1 MDVIILK
8 IIYYSTLGHTVI
20 MMNAERKKAAFEV
33 NKFSKLATEHVN
45 KNELDQAIH
54 YFHSAYNSSEIM
66 NVHSTIQSCAFNLGA
81 ACVANGDGQNGI
93 LYLQKALPP
102 EGLGDPTS
110 YGDLYYNLVLAYEL
124 INDRGQMK
132 TFLEKAYNAY
142 RKVSIEMEIDI
153 LQRMI
158 KLEQQ
163 ETKFGLL
170 MRLAKAH
177 HINEDYLNYASTLLD
192 CLQFCNTGDSDK
204 IQAKCQDAI
213 EELKDTVDGV
223 TIGKCTGDGW

>member
-1 MDVIILK
+1 
-8 IIYYSTLGHTVI
+8 

-81 ACVANGDGQNGI
+81 AYVANGDGQNGI

-132 TFLEKAYNAY
+132 TFLEKSLQCISESQHWDGNWYLTENDQTGTTGN
-142 RKVSIEMEIDI
+142 KVWSAD
-153 LQRMI
+153 
-158 KLEQQ
+158 
-163 ETKFGLL
+163 ETRQSLP
-170 MRLAKAH
+170 H
-177 HINEDYLNYASTLLD
+177 
-192 CLQFCNTGDSDK
+192 
-204 IQAKCQDAI
+204 
-213 EELKDTVDGV
+213 
-223 TIGKCTGDGW
+223 